1 MAEVCSTTLTKE
13 EEMTM
18 SDPDV
23 QNKQDSAVPDGEAL
37 ERERYELLQRL
48 EDWLET
54 PMLILAFVWLAL
66 LIGELILGENL
77 AFEVIGTVIWIIFIL
92 HFAVEFILAPRKSVY
107 LKNNWLTTLSLLVPA
122 LRIFRIFRVAR
133 LLRLARVG
141 RGLRLFRVVSSLNRG
156 MRALRATLERRG
168 FGYVVLLT
176 ALVVFAGAAGMFA
189 FESQVPGGLDD
200 YGEAVWWT
208 AMIMTTLGSEYWPQ
222 TLEGRVLAFL
232 LALYAFAI
240 FGYVTATL
248 ATFFVGRDA
257 ESNEAEIAGAE
268 ELTALRREIRALRSE
283 IRTLAGQI
291 SEE

>member
-1 MAEVCSTTLTKE
+1 
-13 EEMTM
+13 M
-18 SDPDV
+18 SDVDPRD
-23 QNKQDSAVPDGEAL
+23 KQAIPGSEKEAL
-37 ERERYELLQRL
+37 DKERYELLQRL

-66 LIGELILGENL
+66 LVGELILGENL

-92 HFAVEFILAPRKSVY
+92 HFAVEFTLAPRKAAY
-107 LKNNWLTTLSLLVPA
+107 LRSNWLTALSLLVPA
-122 LRIFRIFRVAR
+122 LRILRIFRVVG

-168 FGYVVLLT
+168 FGYVILLT
-176 ALVVFAGAAGMFA
+176 ILVVFAGAAGMYA
-189 FESQVPGGLDD
+189 FENEVPGGFDN
-200 YGEAVWWT
+200 YGEALWWT
-208 AMIMTTLGSEYWPQ
+208 AMVMTTMGSEYWPQ
-222 TLEGRVLAFL
+222 SLEGRVLCYL

-257 ESNEAEIAGAE
+257 ESTEAELAGAE
-268 ELTALRREIRALRSE
+268 ELAALRQELRALREE
-283 IRTLAGQI
+283 IRTLSMRSTG
-291 SEE
+291 E

>member
-1 MAEVCSTTLTKE
+1 
-13 EEMTM
+13 M
-18 SDPDV
+18 SNPEIHP
-23 QNKQDSAVPDGEAL
+23 KQDPKTPDEKAL

-48 EDWLET
+48 EDWLEA
-54 PMLILAFVWLAL
+54 PMLVLAFVWLAL
-66 LIGELILGENL
+66 LVGELILGENL
-77 AFEVIGTVIWIIFIL
+77 AFEVIGTIIWIIFIL
-92 HFAVEFILAPRKSVY
+92 HFAVEFILAPRKSIY
-107 LKNNWLTTLSLLVPA
+107 LKNNWLTALSLLVPA

-168 FGYVVLLT
+168 FGYVILLT
-176 ALVVFAGAAGMFA
+176 VLVIFAGAAGMFT
-189 FESQVPGGLDD
+189 FENHVPGGLAN

-257 ESNEAEIAGAE
+257 ESNEAELAGAD
-268 ELTALRREIRALRSE
+268 ELTALREEIRSLREE
-283 IRTLAGQI
+283 IRGLSKLNGDR
-291 SEE
+291 